1 MSETKFKIDK
11 SWSKKLEGQLG
22 AEYFSGL
29 WEFLETEKRL
39 YTVYPVEEQIF
50 AAFNAIAF
58 EKVKVIILGQDP
70 YHGPGQANGLSF
82 SVNKGIKIPPSLK
95 NIFKEVKSDVGGGM
109 PEHGD
114 LTGWSRQGV
123 FLLNATL
130 TVREKQPGS
139 HQNKGWEVFTDHVIK
154 TLSDKREGLIF
165 LLWGGYAGMKENIID
180 ESRHYILKAAHP
192 SPFSAHRGFLGCKH
206 FSKTNEILARLGRS
220 TIDWN
225 LSEKNYEK

>member
-11 SWSKKLEGQLG
+11 SWSKKLDGQLR

-29 WEFLETEKRL
+29 WKFLETEKKS

-50 AAFNAIAF
+50 AAFNAVAF

-95 NIFKEVKSDVGGGM
+95 NIFKEIKSDVGGAM

-114 LTGWSRQGV
+114 LTGWSHQGV

-130 TVREKQPGS
+130 TVREKQPRS
-139 HQNKGWEVFTDHVIK
+139 HQNKGWEIFTDHVIK

-165 LLWGGYAGMKENIID
+165 LLWGRYAGMKENIID
-180 ESRHYILKAAHP
+180 ASRHYILKAAHP
-192 SPFSAHRGFLGCKH
+192 SPFSAHRGFFGCKH
-206 FSKTNEILARLGRS
+206 FSKTNEILKRLGRS
-220 TIDWN
+220 TIDWS
-225 LSEKNYEK
+225 LSEKIYE